1 MDNNLKNLETYL
13 ASFNIYKNDV
23 YFEFNNTF
31 VKPNY
36 INSNIVIDIYNLK
49 NNIDKIG
56 YKQFNIISKD
66 IHEIYEKMY
75 IYNKL
80 GYLYCVIWEE
90 EIEQLL
96 NNKPKTIDDFI
107 SLCEIKK
114 KYDFYVAGPFFNEEQ
129 IKSMEKV
136 ETILNKYNK
145 TMFRPRFDAGCIDLK
160 TSTNKDC
167 YITFKNDL
175 LGIESSKII
184 LANTTYKDSGT
195 SVEIGYALNIPHVDI
210 WLINDIKTSG
220 KKVNLMLA
228 QAAKNS
234 FSSYKELNNYLD
246 SGLEKQFISNFEIE

>member
-13 ASFNIYKNDV
+13 TSFNIYKNDV

-107 SLCEIKK
+107 SLYEIKK

-129 IKSMEKV
+129 IKSICSYDLPKL
-136 ETILNKYNK
+136 IKY
-145 TMFRPRFDAGCIDLK
+145 
-160 TSTNKDC
+160 S
-167 YITFKNDL
+167 
-175 LGIESSKII
+175 
-184 LANTTYKDSGT
+184 
-195 SVEIGYALNIPHVDI
+195 
-210 WLINDIKTSG
+210 
-220 KKVNLMLA
+220 
-228 QAAKNS
+228 
-234 FSSYKELNNYLD
+234 
-246 SGLEKQFISNFEIE
+246 